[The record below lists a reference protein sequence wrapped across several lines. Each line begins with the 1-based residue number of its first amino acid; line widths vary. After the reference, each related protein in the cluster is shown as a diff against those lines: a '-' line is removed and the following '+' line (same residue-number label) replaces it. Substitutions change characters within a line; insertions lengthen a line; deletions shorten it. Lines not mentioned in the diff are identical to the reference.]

1 MQHHHREVDVFAL
14 PHDNDVEG
22 HEQRRSEGAQ
32 VAEHVV
38 LLSES
43 LEDEWRLGDKH
54 DASDEEAHDQRPEE
68 AARLPQ
74 EQERH
79 DHDKHRGAKN
89 DGGGVA

>member
-1 MQHHHREVDVFAL
+1 MCVSVIIWESLELDMRHMSYT
-14 PHDNDVEG
+14 NI
-22 HEQRRSEGAQ
+22 
-32 VAEHVV
+32 HVRDTY
-38 LLSES
+38 